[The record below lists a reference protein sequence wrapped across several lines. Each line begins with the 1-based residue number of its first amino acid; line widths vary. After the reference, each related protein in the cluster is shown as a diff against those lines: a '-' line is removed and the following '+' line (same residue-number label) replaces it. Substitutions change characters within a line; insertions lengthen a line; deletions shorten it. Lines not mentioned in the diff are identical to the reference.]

1 MPLISD
7 LGKVGVIKDVL
18 PHRLP
23 PNAFSD
29 GRNVRF
35 FENSVEKFLGHS
47 NAFSGELESPIVQPY
62 WLTSI
67 RQDTDMYVVY
77 AGENKV
83 YATDG
88 ATHYDMTRTT
98 GDYSMNTSKGWTGGV
113 MGGIVFLN
121 NGVDAPQ
128 SWVGPASLTTKL
140 TDLPNWP
147 SGALCQSMRSFKQFM
162 IAMDYTNGSG
172 TSYPR
177 LVKWSTGASFNAV
190 PTSWD
195 ETDATLD
202 AGEYE
207 LADTSGRVIDGAEL
221 RDTFVIYKE
230 DSIWGMQFVGPPF
243 VFRFYKISE
252 TTGALSRRCMVEIN
266 NGHFVFGVNDCYIND
281 GQNLTS
287 ILNQRMRREV
297 FNNLNTTNFERC
309 FVVPYFQK
317 SEVWACYPDRT
328 ADFAN
333 RALVWN
339 WTDNSI
345 GIRDLPDIAFA
356 HAGAVPTIMGGGDSS
371 SWVGG
376 GTWDDQIGAW
386 DSTLTYDITETKLM
400 MASPGST
407 GGSGQIYL
415 ADSSNK
421 EDTENMTS
429 NVIRESLFFD
439 SIDTVKFCR
448 GVRLNMDGGPVNV
461 YVGRQ
466 MSPNESTTWEGPFSF
481 DPSTDYKIN
490 CRVTGRLLGIKV
502 ESTADVAWRLNSY
515 DMDVVPAG
523 RN

>member
-47 NAFSGELESPIVQPY
+47 NAFSGEMESPIVQPY

-88 ATHYDMTRTT
+88 ATHFDMTRTT

-333 RALVWN
+333 KALVWN

-400 MASPGST
+400 MASPGGT

-415 ADSSNK
+415 ADSGNK

-439 SIDTVKFCR
+439 SVDTVKFCR

-481 DPSTDYKIN
+481 DPSTEYKIN

>member
-1 MPLISD
+1 
-7 LGKVGVIKDVL
+7 
-18 PHRLP
+18 
-23 PNAFSD
+23 
-29 GRNVRF
+29 
-35 FENSVEKFLGHS
+35 
-47 NAFSGELESPIVQPY
+47 
-62 WLTSI
+62 
-67 RQDTDMYVVY
+67 
-77 AGENKV
+77 
-83 YATDG
+83 
-88 ATHYDMTRTT
+88 
-98 GDYSMNTSKGWTGGV
+98 
-113 MGGIVFLN
+113 
-121 NGVDAPQ
+121 
-128 SWVGPASLTTKL
+128 
-140 TDLPNWP
+140 
-147 SGALCQSMRSFKQFM
+147 M

-177 LVKWSTGASFNAV
+177 LVKWSTGSSFNAV

-333 RALVWN
+333 KALVWN

-400 MASPGST
+400 MASPGGT

-415 ADSSNK
+415 ADSGNK

-481 DPSTDYKIN
+481 DPSTEYKIN

>member
-47 NAFSGELESPIVQPY
+47 NAFSGEMESPIVQPY

-88 ATHYDMTRTT
+88 ATHFDMTRTT

-121 NGVDAPQ
+121 NGVDSPQ

-287 ILNQRMRREV
+287 VLNQRMRREV

-317 SEVWACYPDRT
+317 SEVWACYPDIT
-328 ADFAN
+328 SDFAN
-333 RALVWN
+333 KALVWN

-439 SIDTVKFCR
+439 SVDTVKFCR